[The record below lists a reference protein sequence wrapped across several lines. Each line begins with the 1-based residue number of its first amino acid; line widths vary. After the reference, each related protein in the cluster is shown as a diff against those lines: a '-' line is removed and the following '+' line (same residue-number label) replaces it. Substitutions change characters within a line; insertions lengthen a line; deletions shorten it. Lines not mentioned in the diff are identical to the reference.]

1 MFLRETADELTRVT
15 MALASEFP
23 TGPEHRSIP
32 ETQNRA
38 SMKELAAMVQL
49 LFHVAVSYIAL
60 VEKER
65 FVFTRIGSGME
76 YWKYL
81 RTYPLDGLLSE
92 PLVVRD
98 ALDGL
103 PEGTDFGDLR
113 FAAAAPLRTADG
125 LLLGFL
131 IIADISPRPNFSS
144 DDLFALGELARVL
157 ATNMELSMLA
167 SEAIQ
172 SEFATRKADERFRS
186 ILDAAPALIL
196 RTAPDGYCSFLSE
209 NWVGFVGRTLDSNG
223 DDDWLTAIHS
233 EDRVRCSAVYW
244 EAVRKREPFSMF
256 CGLRRFDGEYRPML
270 IKGVPEFGAESMWGG
285 FVIVCVELTG
295 EGNAGLPAES

>member
-1 MFLRETADELTRVT
+1 
-15 MALASEFP
+15 MALTSEFP
-23 TGPEHRSIP
+23 TGSEHHGIS

-38 SMKELAAMVQL
+38 SMKDLAAMVQL
-49 LFHVAVSYIAL
+49 LFHVSISYIAL

-65 FVFTRIGSGME
+65 FVFTRIGTGME

-81 RTYPLDGLLSE
+81 RTYPLDRLLSE

-103 PEGTDFGDLR
+103 PEGADFGELR

-131 IIADISPRPNFSS
+131 IIADTLPRPMFSS
-144 DDLFALGELARVL
+144 DDLFALGELARLL
-157 ATNMELSMLA
+157 ASNMELSMLA

-209 NWVGFVGRTLDSNG
+209 NWVGFVGRTLDGNG
-223 DDDWLTAIHS
+223 DDEWLSAIHS
-233 EDRVRCSAVYW
+233 DDRARCSAVYW
-244 EAVRKREPFSMF
+244 EAVRKREPFNMF
-256 CGLRRFDGEYRPML
+256 CGLRRFDGQYKPML
-270 IKGVPEFGAESMWGG
+270 IKGVPEFGAESMCGG
-285 FVIVCVELTG
+285 FVIVCVELTD
-295 EGNAGLPAES
+295 AGTQDCQRSVEQRLVT